1 MNSLFYLMRKQLK
14 NIICGLASKPLA
26 LIGYIFI
33 GIMILGSMIAVL
45 FMPSGTIRHGSN
57 ELFSAIF
64 TGLVTVAVYF
74 SLKQGVDKGSS
85 YFRFADVNLIFTSPI
100 KANKVLL
107 YGFIKRIGTSV
118 LIVMFSIF
126 QLPNIKNNFVL
137 KDYGVWLI
145 LLTVLLY
152 SLLSQIPGMVL
163 YTFTSVSNK
172 RRVMAKRVLDA
183 LVLLFAFGFLVQALK
198 KGNVAEAFVQYLNS
212 SVFAAIP
219 IVGQLRAIVA
229 AAVYGIDSSFYYSII
244 ILLVIIAAFIL
255 ILYKTDPDYYEDVLG
270 ATEQMEQRIKA
281 KREGKGNGINNKTRK
296 VKGEFLSSGSKA
308 IFEKHLLEYR
318 KTSYFMFF
326 DKSSIIIIIAG
337 IVFKYFM
344 PDGVGNIFFILFFSA
359 YMLFFFTIQGKW
371 PLELEKPYIFLIPES
386 NTSKLIYCTMAENIK
401 NLLDGTLLF
410 TVSYFLID
418 VNPIVIVLCII
429 SYALYGAIYIYC
441 DVLSRR
447 LFGKIHSKT
456 MLIFVKMFVSA
467 FVVLPGV
474 ILMGVISI
482 GQRNMIITAFAI
494 VAWNLAA
501 TTILLLLSK
510 SVLNNLEISQ

>member
-1 MNSLFYLMRKQLK
+1 
-14 NIICGLASKPLA
+14 
-26 LIGYIFI
+26 
-33 GIMILGSMIAVL
+33 
-45 FMPSGTIRHGSN
+45 
-57 ELFSAIF
+57 
-64 TGLVTVAVYF
+64 
-74 SLKQGVDKGSS
+74 
-85 YFRFADVNLIFTSPI
+85 
-100 KANKVLL
+100 
-107 YGFIKRIGTSV
+107 
-118 LIVMFSIF
+118 
-126 QLPNIKNNFVL
+126 
-137 KDYGVWLI
+137 
-145 LLTVLLY
+145 
-152 SLLSQIPGMVL
+152 
-163 YTFTSVSNK
+163 
-172 RRVMAKRVLDA
+172 
-183 LVLLFAFGFLVQALK
+183 
-198 KGNVAEAFVQYLNS
+198 
-212 SVFAAIP
+212 
-219 IVGQLRAIVA
+219 
-229 AAVYGIDSSFYYSII
+229 
-244 ILLVIIAAFIL
+244 
-255 ILYKTDPDYYEDVLG
+255 
-270 ATEQMEQRIKA
+270 QMEQRIKA

-326 DKSSIIIIIAG
+326 DKSSIITIIAG
-337 IVFKYFM
+337 IVFKYLM

-410 TVSYFLID
+410 TVSYFLFD

-429 SYALYGAIYIYC
+429 SYTLYGAIYIYS

-456 MLIFVKMFVSA
+456 MLIFIKMFVSA

-482 GQRNMIITAFAI
+482 GQGNMIISALAI

-501 TTILLLLSK
+501 TTILILLSK
-510 SVLNNLEISQ
+510 SILNNLEISQ

>member
-1 MNSLFYLMRKQLK
+1 MNSLFYLIRKQLK
-14 NIICGLASKPLA
+14 NIIRGLASKPLA
-26 LIGYIFI
+26 LVGYIFI
-33 GIMILGSMIAVL
+33 GIMLLGSMIAVL
-45 FMPSGTIRHGSN
+45 FMPSGIIRHGSN

-64 TGLVTVAVYF
+64 TGLITVAVYF
-74 SLKQGVDKGSS
+74 SFKQGADKGSS
-85 YFRFADVNLIFTSPI
+85 YFRFSDVNFIFTSPI

-107 YGFIKRIGTSV
+107 YGFIKRIGTSA

-183 LVLLFAFGFLVQALK
+183 LVLLFAFGFLVQVLK

-212 SVFAAIP
+212 SVFSAIP

-244 ILLVIIAAFIL
+244 ILLVIIATFIL

-308 IFEKHLLEYR
+308 IFEKHLL
-318 KTSYFMFF
+318 
-326 DKSSIIIIIAG
+326 
-337 IVFKYFM
+337 
-344 PDGVGNIFFILFFSA
+344 
-359 YMLFFFTIQGKW
+359 
-371 PLELEKPYIFLIPES
+371 
-386 NTSKLIYCTMAENIK
+386 
-401 NLLDGTLLF
+401 
-410 TVSYFLID
+410 
-418 VNPIVIVLCII
+418 
-429 SYALYGAIYIYC
+429 
-441 DVLSRR
+441 
-447 LFGKIHSKT
+447 
-456 MLIFVKMFVSA
+456 
-467 FVVLPGV
+467 
-474 ILMGVISI
+474 
-482 GQRNMIITAFAI
+482 
-494 VAWNLAA
+494 
-501 TTILLLLSK
+501 
-510 SVLNNLEISQ
+510 